1 MLYCCTYCVL
11 SSQLARRQ
19 EPVRAK
25 SSRSLG
31 TQKSCRADVG
41 EFGDHFD
48 HQLMGQNWQTILSTQ
63 IQIQDIMAA
72 ILFHFTH
79 QQTVDR
85 EKKVKP
91 RQNNANIL
99 LFQSLWGLL

>member
-48 HQLMGQNWQTILSTQ
+48 HQLMGQIWQTILSTQ

-72 ILFHFTH
+72 ILFQGIWRLPAIFFEAADN
-79 QQTVDR
+79 V
-85 EKKVKP
+85 
-91 RQNNANIL
+91 
-99 LFQSLWGLL
+99 S